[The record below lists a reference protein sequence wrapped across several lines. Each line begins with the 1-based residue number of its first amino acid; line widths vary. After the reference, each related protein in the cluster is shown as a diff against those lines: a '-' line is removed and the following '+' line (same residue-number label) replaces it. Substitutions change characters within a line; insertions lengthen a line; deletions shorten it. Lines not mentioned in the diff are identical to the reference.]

1 MKHVLTLVFAA
12 LIAATAPAFAAIAP
26 ASAQEGECLSD
37 RDIYAGVEQGRIASL
52 EDVLRANGIDRTSEV
67 LSVQVCENEGG
78 GYAYY
83 VAVLNAY
90 GEAQTLVL
98 PASQ

>member
-1 MKHVLTLVFAA
+1 MKQVLSLVLAA
-12 LIAATAPAFAAIAP
+12 LMTATAPAFAAVGP
-26 ASAQEGECLSD
+26 ALAQERECLSD
-37 RDIYAGVEQGRIASL
+37 RQIYSGVEQGQLASL
-52 EDVLRANGIDRTSEV
+52 DEVLRANGVDRSSEI
-67 LSVQVCENEGG
+67 LSVRVCDDGG

-83 VAVLNAY
+83 VGVLNSY

>member
-1 MKHVLTLVFAA
+1 MKQVLSLVFVAF
-12 LIAATAPAFAAIAP
+12 IAATAPAFAAVAR
-26 ASAQEGECLSD
+26 AFAQERECLSD
-37 RDIYAGVEQGRIASL
+37 RQIYAGVEQGQIASL
-52 EDVLRANGIDRTSEV
+52 EDVLRANGIDRSSEV
-67 LSVQVCENEGG
+67 LSVQVCDDGG

-83 VAVLNAY
+83 VGVLNSY

>member
-1 MKHVLTLVFAA
+1 MKRVLSFALAA
-12 LIAATAPAFAAIAP
+12 LMTATAPAFAAVGP
-26 ASAQEGECLSD
+26 ALAQERECLSD
-37 RDIYAGVEQGRIASL
+37 RQIYAGVEQGQIASL
-52 EDVLRANGIDRTSEV
+52 EDVLRANGIDRSSEV
-67 LSVQVCENEGG
+67 LSVQVCDAGD

-83 VAVLNAY
+83 VAVLNSY

>member
-1 MKHVLTLVFAA
+1 MKQVLSLILAA
-12 LIAATAPAFAAIAP
+12 LIAATAPAFAAVAP
-26 ASAQEGECLSD
+26 AFAQERECLSD
-37 RDIYAGVEQGRIASL
+37 RQIYAGVEQGQLPSL
-52 EDVLRANGIDRTSEV
+52 EDVLRANDIDRSTEI
-67 LSVQVCENEGG
+67 LSVQVCEDGG

-83 VAVLNAY
+83 VAVLNSY